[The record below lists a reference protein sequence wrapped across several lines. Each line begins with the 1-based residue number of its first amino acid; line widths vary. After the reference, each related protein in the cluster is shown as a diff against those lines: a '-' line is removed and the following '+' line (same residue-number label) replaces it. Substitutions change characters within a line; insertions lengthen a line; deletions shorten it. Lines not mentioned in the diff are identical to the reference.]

1 MNLNKQLVAIV
12 ILAILYTVGIVGTL
26 FYSDSLLALTPINL
40 LVGAALVFLN
50 HKSLNTN
57 FVIYTLVIFIAGF
70 LVELLGINTGK
81 IFGQYFYGNNLG
93 VMLWDVPLVIGLNWL
108 VLSYAT
114 MCLVQPLS
122 VKISVKWQPFVLAFI
137 SALGMVMVDAL
148 IEPLCQRLD
157 FWYWRGSIAPLEN
170 YTAWF
175 MFSFA
180 FNFLGFKL
188 NVAEN
193 NQVAKAIL
201 LAQVVFFTSLN
212 IWLV

>member
-1 MNLNKQLVAIV
+1 MKWNKQVIAIG
-12 ILAILYTVGIVGTL
+12 IIAILYTVGILGTV

-40 LVGAALVFLN
+40 LIGAALLFWN
-50 HKSLNTN
+50 HKALNRN
-57 FVIYTLVIFIAGF
+57 FVVYASVVFVAGF
-70 LVELLGINTGK
+70 FVELAGINTGK
-81 IFGQYFYGNNLG
+81 IFGQYFYGKNLG
-93 VMLWDVPLVIGLNWL
+93 VMLWDVPLVIGINWL

-122 VKISVKWQPFVLAFI
+122 IRVSAKWQPFVLALI
-137 SALGMVMVDAL
+137 SALVMVVIDAL

-157 FWYWRGSIAPLEN
+157 FWYWRGSAAPLEN

-188 NVAEN
+188 HVAEN

-201 LAQVVFFTSLN
+201 LAQVIFFTSLN